1 MSVIEVKNLYKIFG
15 HNPERVFPLLEKGL
29 SKTEILE
36 KTGCTIG
43 INNANFAIEK
53 KETFVIMGLSGS
65 GKSTVLR
72 CLNKLIT
79 PTRGNVLIDGDDI
92 MKADKAKL
100 LQIRRNKMS
109 MVFQHFGLFPHRTV
123 ISNVEYG
130 LEIAG
135 VDKETRHRKAKEALE
150 TVGLKGYEVSMPS
163 QLSGGMQ
170 QRVGLARALANDPEV
185 LLMDEAFSAL
195 DPLIRTQMQDE
206 LIELQAKVHKTIVF
220 ITHDLDEALKLG
232 DRIAIM
238 KGGEVV
244 QIGTPEEILT
254 DPADEYVSS
263 FVQNVDRTKV
273 IKAGAI
279 MRKPPTIIIP
289 KDGPKVA
296 ARKMEQVGVST
307 IFVTDA
313 DRKLKGILRIDDVV
327 KLRKEN
333 RKDIESFVDA
343 NVSMTS
349 PETPIADLLAIA
361 IGNKYPI
368 TVVDDNGVL
377 IGIVDRASI
386 IAEVGGDS
394 DATTFLVDAIK
405 EENYLK
411 EKNELK
417 NNSDK
422 EVKDK

>member
-15 HNPERVFPLLEKGL
+15 PSPEKVYPLLEKGL

-36 KTGCTIG
+36 KTGCTVG
-43 INNANFAIEK
+43 INNASFAIEK

-79 PTRGNVLIDGDDI
+79 PTKGIVLVDGDDI
-92 MKADKAKL
+92 MKADKEKL
-100 LQIRRNKMS
+100 LQIRRSKMS

-123 ISNVEYG
+123 VSNVEYG

-135 VDKETRHRKAKEALE
+135 VEKEKRYRKALEALE
-150 TVGLKGYEVSMPS
+150 TVGLKGYEESMPD

-206 LIELQAKVHKTIVF
+206 LLELQAKVHKTIVF

-238 KGGEVV
+238 KGGVVV

-254 DPADEYVSS
+254 DPADDYVSS

-273 IKAGAI
+273 IKASAI
-279 MRKPPTIIIP
+279 MRKAPTITTP

-296 ARKMEQVGVST
+296 ARKMEQIGVST
-307 IFVTDA
+307 IFVVDSE
-313 DRKLKGILRIDDVV
+313 RKLKGILRIDDAAR
-327 KLRKEN
+327 LQKEGK
-333 RKDIESFVDA
+333 RDIESFIDA

-349 PETPIADLLAIA
+349 PETPISDLLAIA

-368 TVVDDNGVL
+368 TVVDDEGKL
-377 IGIVDRASI
+377 MGIVDRASI

-394 DATTFLVDAIK
+394 EATSLLVDVIK
-405 EENYLK
+405 EEE
-411 EKNELK
+411 EKAETK
-417 NNSDK
+417 NNTPEK
-422 EVKDK
+422 EVNN